1 MRGASPKWQSA
12 GSALVVAR
20 LAAALVLAMAALS
33 GCRVGPMVAD
43 ALREPFPDGALDT
56 ASDRPHYGDTR
67 TDAVAADAGGPCDL
81 LLQNCA
87 DPKRACL
94 PVDDRPGSATCSEP
108 GTGPASSPCASNLEC
123 DAREACVFV
132 AESQLMQCATICNPA
147 ATVTGC
153 APRVACHLIPGFQAG
168 FCVP

>member
-1 MRGASPKWQSA
+1 MRGASPKWRPP
-12 GSALVVAR
+12 GGALVVVR
-20 LAAALVLAMAALS
+20 LAAAAVLATAALS

-43 ALREPFPDGALDT
+43 ALREPFPDAAFDGPRD
-56 ASDRPHYGDTR
+56 GDAR
-67 TDAVAADAGGPCDL
+67 ADAVAADAGGPCDL
-81 LLQNCA
+81 LLQNCG
-87 DPKRACL
+87 DPRRACL
-94 PVDDRPGSATCSEP
+94 PVDDRPGVATCSEP